1 MTNNSIPDF
10 DAFRAGFPALQA
22 QTYLSISDKMIL
34 HAKVRA
40 AIEQH
45 LDRLSMAS
53 AGRLDHEVSVEQ
65 AREKL
70 ARLMTVSPS
79 TIAVTRNV
87 SDGINSVA
95 WALPK
100 PEGRNIVLTA
110 SAEHPNNLYPW
121 LRQQKRG
128 LELRIVPESPGGA
141 IDTEAMIA
149 AVDDRTLLMTCPS
162 VSFAPGF
169 RSDLRRLGEVCRKRD
184 IFFLV
189 DGVQTAGI
197 LHHDLSQEPIDG
209 FATSASKGLLGAYG
223 IGFLYLSE
231 RWIDRLVPAYLSRPA
246 VYQETEDHSS
256 MGDFDYA
263 LQPNSRRFEVGSYNL
278 AGAYAVSASLELLLA
293 LGSEAIEARVL
304 GLAGDLRDGLA
315 GTTFAPL
322 VTVAETPAM
331 ASHIVTVG
339 QLDAGGH
346 DVSTDPRIMAL
357 SAHLKGQRITH
368 SIRRGQIRMALHA
381 FNNQQDVAA
390 TVAAVA
396 AFPGVCDNPSA
407 TQTNLLSEV

>member
-1 MTNNSIPDF
+1 MEMAVLGIDLGKTVCSVAGLDGSGAVVFRKRIQRFRLLDF
-10 DAFRAGFPALQA
+10 LADLPPCVVAMEACGGAHHIGRFCL
-22 QTYLSISDKMIL
+22 
-34 HAKVRA
+34 
-40 AIEQH
+40 EQ
-45 LDRLSMAS
+45 
-53 AGRLDHEVSVEQ
+53 GHEP
-65 AREKL
+65 
-70 ARLMTVSPS
+70 RLMSPLYVRPYVRRGGNFA
-79 TIAVTRNV
+79 TLP
-87 SDGINSVA
+87 

-128 LELRIVPESPGGA
+128 MELRIVPESPGGA

-315 GTTFAPL
+315 CTTFAPL
-322 VTVAETPAM
+322 VTVAEATAM

-368 SIRRGQIRMALHA
+368 SIRRGQIRMALRA